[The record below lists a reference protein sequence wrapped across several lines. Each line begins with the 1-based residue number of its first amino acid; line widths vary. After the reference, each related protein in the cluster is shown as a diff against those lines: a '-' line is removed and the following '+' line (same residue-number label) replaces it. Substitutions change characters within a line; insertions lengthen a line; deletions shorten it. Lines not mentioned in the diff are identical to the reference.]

1 MTPPEQLQIRIHG
14 DAALPTLIYLPGLHG
29 DWTLIP
35 SFRAAVAGRARFVEF
50 TYPRTTE
57 WTLED
62 YAAAIEGAL
71 VANGITSGWLLA
83 ESFGS
88 QPGWA
93 IVGRAREEGRGEKAD
108 GSHLVPPHE
117 PEVWCPPFRVSETGN
132 TLKRGHQTEGAAH
145 DPDARPMLEV
155 ESLHEPERLL
165 SPSLSSIWNGGEGAR
180 RAGEEVSFQ
189 PVGLILAGGF
199 VRHPADWMVRLTRRI
214 FGRMPLRWITRLL
227 FGYAKFARFRHR
239 HAPETLAHI
248 DEFIARRTEADRAA
262 AVHRLDLILGND
274 LRSIAVTTTV
284 PVFAL
289 TGLVDP
295 VVPWP
300 WTFRWLRRH
309 CPALRATRIIA
320 GADHNVLSTAP
331 AEAARQVLEWVARGA

>member
-1 MTPPEQLQIRIHG
+1 M
-14 DAALPTLIYLPGLHG
+14 
-29 DWTLIP
+29 
-35 SFRAAVAGRARFVEF
+35 SARFVEF

-57 WTLED
+57 WSLED
-62 YAAAIEGAL
+62 YAAAIESAL
-71 VANGITSGWLLA
+71 LANGITSGWLLA

-108 GSHLVPPHE
+108 GSHLVPPTSH
-117 PEVWCPPFRVSETGN
+117 FRP
-132 TLKRGHQTEGAAH
+132 R
-145 DPDARPMLEV
+145 
-155 ESLHEPERLL
+155 
-165 SPSLSSIWNGGEGAR
+165 
-180 RAGEEVSFQ
+180 
-189 PVGLILAGGF
+189 GLILAGGF
-199 VRHPADWMVRLTRRI
+199 VRHPGDWMVRFTRWLG
-214 FGRMPLRWITRLL
+214 GRRSMRLITRLL

-262 AVHRLDLILGND
+262 AVHRLDLILAND
-274 LRSIAVTTTV
+274 LRPIAVSTTV

-289 TGLVDP
+289 TGFTDP

-300 WTFRWLRRH
+300 WTLRWLRRN

-320 GADHNVLSTAP
+320 NADHNVLSTAP
-331 AEAARQVLEWVARGA
+331 AEAAQQVMEWVTGEGMKYEG

>member
-14 DAALPTLIYLPGLHG
+14 DTSLPTLIYLPGLHG

-35 SFRAAVAGRARFVEF
+35 SFRAAVEGRARFVEF

-57 WTLED
+57 WSLED
-62 YAAAIEGAL
+62 YAAAIEAAL
-71 VANGITSGWLLA
+71 LANGITSGWLLA

-88 QPGWA
+88 QPAWA
-93 IVGRAREEGRGEKAD
+93 IVGRAE
-108 GSHLVPPHE
+108 
-117 PEVWCPPFRVSETGN
+117 
-132 TLKRGHQTEGAAH
+132 AAERRAS
-145 DPDARPMLEV
+145 ARPGA
-155 ESLHEPERLL
+155 
-165 SPSLSSIWNGGEGAR
+165 SLSDPAEQMLGAPDDTH
-180 RAGEEVSFQ
+180 FT
-189 PVGLILAGGF
+189 PTGLILAGGF
-199 VRHPADWMVRLTRRI
+199 VRHPGDWMVRFTRWLG
-214 FGRMPLRWITRLL
+214 GRMSMRLITRLL

-274 LRSIAVTTTV
+274 LRPVAQSTRL

-289 TGLVDP
+289 TGFADP

-300 WTFRWLRRH
+300 WTLRWLRRN
-309 CPALRATRIIA
+309 CPALRATRVIA
-320 GADHNVLSTAP
+320 NADHNVLSTAP
-331 AEAARQVLEWVARGA
+331 AEAAKQVLEWVSGKV

>member
-14 DAALPTLIYLPGLHG
+14 DASLPTLIYLPGLHG

-35 SFRAAVAGRARFVEF
+35 SFRLAVAGRARFVEF

-57 WTLED
+57 WLLED

-71 VANGITSGWLLA
+71 VASGITSGWLVA

-93 IVGRAREEGRGEKAD
+93 MVGRAEARGND
-108 GSHLVPPHE
+108 S
-117 PEVWCPPFRVSETGN
+117 
-132 TLKRGHQTEGAAH
+132 AH
-145 DPDARPMLEV
+145 
-155 ESLHEPERLL
+155 LL
-165 SPSLSSIWNGGEGAR
+165 SPSLSSTPSGGEGAH
-180 RAGEEVSFQ
+180 RAGEEEPATSTFK
-189 PVGLILAGGF
+189 PAGLILAGGF
-199 VRHPADWMVRLTRRI
+199 VRHPWDGGVRFTRWLG
-214 FGRMPLRWITRLL
+214 GRMSMRLITRLL

-274 LRSIAVTTTV
+274 LRPVAQSTRL

-289 TGLVDP
+289 TGFADP

-309 CPALRATRIIA
+309 CPALRATRVIA
-320 GADHNVLSTAP
+320 NADHNVLSTAP
-331 AEAARQVLEWVARGA
+331 AEAAKQVLEWVSGKV